1 MGSPTYLPIATWT
14 ASNSSSTSVDFQSI
28 PATMRDLVFV
38 INAKS
43 SDSGTERNLFYRINN
58 DTTSGNSFGVSA
70 YAFTSGNTSGSFNS
84 TPDIMYMP
92 RSGDAFGVST
102 LQMFDYSTTD
112 KHKTQLQRFNTKG
125 SPTDLTGMAA
135 IRWAN
140 TAAIN
145 RVTFYTTSGAIAQGS
160 TINLFGIA
168 G

>member
-28 PATMRDLVFV
+28 PATMRDIVVV

-43 SDSGTERNLFYRINN
+43 SDASTERNLFYRLNN
-58 DTTSGNSFGVSA
+58 DTTSGNYFGISF
-70 YAFTSGNTSGSFNS
+70 YAFTSGNTSGIFNS

-102 LQMFDYSTTD
+102 MQLMDYSTTD
-112 KHKTQLQRFNTKG
+112 KQKTMLQRFNTKG
-125 SPTDLTGMAA
+125 SPTDLAGMAA
-135 IRWAN
+135 VRWAN
-140 TAAIN
+140 TAAVN
-145 RVTFYTTSGAIAQGS
+145 RITFFTTSGAIAQGS
-160 TINLFGIA
+160 TISIFGIA